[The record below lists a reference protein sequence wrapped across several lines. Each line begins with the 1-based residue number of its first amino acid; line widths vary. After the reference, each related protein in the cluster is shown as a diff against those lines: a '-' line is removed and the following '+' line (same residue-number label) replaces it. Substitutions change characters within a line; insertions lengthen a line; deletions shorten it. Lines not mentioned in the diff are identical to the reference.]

1 MFELRCLSDL
11 QVDDVKSKY
20 EYISP
25 KLKGKIRAKDI
36 NLGVVRILIALKQ
49 QMRSSRDII

>member
-1 MFELRCLSDL
+1 MSELRCPSDL
-11 QVDDVKSKY
+11 QVDDVKSEY

-25 KLKGKIRAKDI
+25 KAKGKIRAKDI
-36 NLGVVRILIALKQ
+36 NLGVVSILMTLRQ